1 MRGTRNAR
9 RGSSVIEYTLMLSLV
24 TGAVLLIAMTL
35 GHQAKEVLGKLGEP
49 GGAEMASGPS
59 EAAST
64 NQKVPPAIATQPH
77 RAAAFRLAGLFAIA
91 VVMVGSAIALSVSRR
106 RDKTNK
112 EPTEPKKAPARPQ
125 PGYIRKRQE
134 ILRSLATAGRSVLH
148 NQLAAEQIMSRRL
161 TKVLPDTSLDEIQDL
176 MRTLQLRHVL
186 VCDKWDGLL
195 GVISDRDTLGD
206 KQGTARD
213 IMTPSPI
220 TIEPETTASVLVSIL
235 LDRRISCLP
244 VVHQGTLLGIVTT
257 SDIAMTL
264 QCTLQLIEQMVSDLE
279 GLAEGISFVVPDAA
293 NSDESAECSLSA

>member
-1 MRGTRNAR
+1 MRWIKNTR

-24 TGAVLLIAMTL
+24 AAAVLLIAMTL

-49 GGAEMASGPS
+49 GGAEVASGPG
-59 EAAST
+59 ELAST
-64 NQKVPPAIATQPH
+64 NQKVPPAIAIQPH
-77 RAAAFRLAGLFAIA
+77 RAAAFRLAGLLAIS
-91 VVMVGSAIALSVSRR
+91 VVMAGSAIAIIAGRR
-106 RDKTNK
+106 RDKTNETPA
-112 EPTEPKKAPARPQ
+112 EPRKAPARPQ
-125 PGYIRKRQE
+125 PGYIGKRQE
-134 ILRSLATAGRSVLH
+134 ILKSLATAGRRVLH

-161 TKVLPDTSLDEIQDL
+161 TKVLPDTSLEEIQDL
-176 MRTLQLRHVL
+176 MRTRQLRHVL
-186 VCDKWDGLL
+186 VCDQRDGLL

-220 TIEPETTASVLVSIL
+220 TIEPETTASILVSIL

-244 VVHQGTLLGIVTT
+244 VVRDGTLLGIVTT

-293 NSDESAECSLSA
+293 NSDEGAECSLSA